1 MCMALVLDGSPN
13 DISDDDCR
21 FMEFDI
27 DSRVDSFGVDAL
39 PVNNVQFDS
48 FSPLLKNFLSLN
60 SLEIHRMTYE
70 CNRIYSIPKEVFLGN
85 S

>member
-21 FMEFDI
+21 FMDVDI

-39 PVNNVQFDS
+39 PCKLYFN
-48 FSPLLKNFLSLN
+48 
-60 SLEIHRMTYE
+60 
-70 CNRIYSIPKEVFLGN
+70 
-85 S
+85 